1 MFINVCS
8 LHLLAL
14 SFSNV
19 IPLPTKKKKLE
30 KKKSFLCP
38 SFFKSNSCLLV
49 ILLSIW
55 LLQFLPVDTIMWTEP
70 SSKHFIMTF
79 S

>member
-19 IPLPTKKKKLE
+19 IPLPTKKKKVGKEE
-30 KKKSFLCP
+30 KFSVPIILQ
-38 SFFKSNSCLLV
+38 V
-49 ILLSIW
+49 QLLSPGNFTQH
-55 LLQFLPVDTIMWTEP
+55 LASAVSPC
-70 SSKHFIMTF
+70 
-79 S
+79 